1 MTDLLPIKILSNED
15 GPAVEVVNP
24 DGTAAICL
32 VCEHASSTI
41 PRSLGFLG
49 LNEMARRSHAA
60 WDPGAALLARKLAA
74 SLDAPLVLG
83 RVSRLVHDCNR
94 PPDRADAMPSRT
106 EEIDIPG
113 NRDLSDDEKAAR
125 TREVYDAFHAR
136 LTETLDRFEKAPA
149 LVTVHSF
156 SPTWFGKPRNT
167 EIGLLHDVNDR
178 MARAMLDAATPDFS
192 VELNQPYSAKDGV
205 THMLAKHAIPRGLDN
220 VMIEVR
226 NDLLTDDPNVQ
237 RVAEALLPMI
247 TVALSKVVAE

>member
-32 VCEHASSTI
+32 VCEHASSAI
-41 PRSLGFLG
+41 PRSLGILG
-49 LNEMARRSHAA
+49 LNEMARKSHAA

-125 TREVYDAFHAR
+125 NIY
-136 LTETLDRFEKAPA
+136 L
-149 LVTVHSF
+149 
-156 SPTWFGKPRNT
+156 FGSRWHGEPKR
-167 EIGLLHDVNDR
+167 
-178 MARAMLDAATPDFS
+178 
-192 VELNQPYSAKDGV
+192 
-205 THMLAKHAIPRGLDN
+205 
-220 VMIEVR
+220 
-226 NDLLTDDPNVQ
+226 
-237 RVAEALLPMI
+237 
-247 TVALSKVVAE
+247 